1 MQESGLMNTAVFT
14 TPAAPRAVLFD
25 LDGTLADS
33 APDLA
38 AALNRMR
45 HEQGLPAIAEHLT
58 RPQTSSGARGL
69 LKVGFD
75 ITPEHAQYESMKT
88 QFLDYYEQG
97 LAQRTGLFDGIAT
110 LLDQLDE
117 HRIVWGIVT
126 NKAKRFTGAVVEA
139 LGLHPRAACVVSGD
153 TTPHAKPHPAPL
165 LHAAEHIGIAAAH
178 CLYVGDDLR
187 DIQAANAA
195 GMRGVAVRWGYLGDG
210 LPPEQW
216 GADALIDQPHQ
227 LLELLG
233 LPARR

>member
-1 MQESGLMNTAVFT
+1 MNTPVST
-14 TPAAPRAVLFD
+14 TPTAPRAVLFD

-126 NKAKRFTGAVVEA
+126 NKPKRFTGAVVEA
-139 LGLHPRAACVVSGD
+139 LGLTSHVS
-153 TTPHAKPHPAPL
+153 P
-165 LHAAEHIGIAAAH
+165 I
-178 CLYVGDDLR
+178 
-187 DIQAANAA
+187 
-195 GMRGVAVRWGYLGDG
+195 
-210 LPPEQW
+210 QW
-216 GADALIDQPHQ
+216 GIRLLVTWQSR
-227 LLELLG
+227 LLELDDIRNVVGPFDQKTLTFPWRHPDPRVDA
-233 LPARR
+233 LQQQMMALASVPRPRTEVPYLDEPWYC